1 MSNSF
6 NIESTSSINKNQ
18 ENIDEFKKK
27 FDLTNYKQN
36 SFKANIFGITITEII
51 GFSILYFSLFEYL
64 LKTRNMA
71 ILVSFALILAILSSI
86 LSSFLLVKTLYQN
99 KYYEYSK
106 IATIN
111 KQIKENFSEKFFSEL
126 NDKLHKGSII
136 PSDKNIKVCD
146 SEYLTKF
153 IIYFLKVH
161 KKSKQNENQYS
172 LLEIFI
178 IGFDIIDTNIDKT
191 IKKDMREYF
200 SSVLLS
206 FLYLEASSRK
216 NLKNSQ
222 EIENFSDIVDNR
234 FSRESHK
241 KINKFTDSNMDIFYE
256 LFFFDAKNNSIQK
269 NLSKETEFQSLKKY
283 KDKFMKEN
291 EEKVGLNF
299 HR

>member
-18 ENIDEFKKK
+18 ENIDEFNKK

-86 LSSFLLVKTLYQN
+86 LTSFLLVKTFYQN
-99 KYYEYSK
+99 EYYEYSK

-136 PSDKNIKVCD
+136 PSDKNIEVCD

-161 KKSKQNENQYS
+161 KELKQDENQYS

-178 IGFDIIDTNIDKT
+178 IGFDIIDTNIDKK
-191 IKKDMREYF
+191 IKEDMREYF

-206 FLYLEASSRK
+206 FLYLEASSK
-216 NLKNSQ
+216 KDLT
-222 EIENFSDIVDNR
+222 IENFSNIVDYLDNM
-234 FSRESHK
+234 SLEPNK
-241 KINKFTDSNMDIFYE
+241 KINRFTSSSINIMHD
-256 LFFFDAKNNSIQK
+256 LFFFNDSVVLNSAESIKQ
-269 NLSKETEFQSLKKY
+269 EFQSLKKY